1 MDMIIS
7 NQNKIFHMKP
17 GRKDNFRAF
26 QNFQAV
32 PVLFTARKRSLGQG
46 NMFTGV
52 CLSTGGC
59 LLQEGGAWS
68 GGCLLGGVPPPG
80 GASSE
85 GPAPGW
91 GCLLPGGCLLWGS
104 GLGGAW
110 WRSP

>member
-7 NQNKIFHMKP
+7 NQNKIFHMKL

-59 LLQEGGAWS
+59 LLQGW
-68 GGCLLGGVPPPG
+68 VP
-80 GASSE
+80 
-85 GPAPGW
+85 
-91 GCLLPGGCLLWGS
+91 
-104 GLGGAW
+104 GLGGAC
-110 WRSP
+110 SGGGAS